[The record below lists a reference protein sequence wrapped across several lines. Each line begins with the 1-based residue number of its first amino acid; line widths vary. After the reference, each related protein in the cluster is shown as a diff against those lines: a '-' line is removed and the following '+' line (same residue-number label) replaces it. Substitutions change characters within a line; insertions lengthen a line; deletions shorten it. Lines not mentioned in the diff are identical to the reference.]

1 MLKEIVAY
9 VNFLF
14 PAAKSQFYDDN
25 FIKACLV
32 YQFLYAKY
40 FSRVIDL
47 NSIINKLS
55 ADSHSIRTKSRV
67 LTNHLIFNLGF
78 KAFWNRFKLGRGS
91 VYVFDSRFQ
100 ENEVIGYLTGI
111 LYWVFHW
118 GGCLIL

>member
-14 PAAKSQFYDDN
+14 PTAKSQFYDDN

-40 FSRVIDL
+40 FNRVIDL
-47 NSIINKLS
+47 NTIINKLS

-67 LTNHLIFNLGF
+67 LTNHIIFNLGF
-78 KAFWNRFKLGRGS
+78 KAFWSHFKLGRGC
-91 VYVFDSRFQ
+91 VYVFDSGFQ

-111 LYWVFHW
+111 LYWVFH
-118 GGCLIL
+118 GGVD

>member
-9 VNFLF
+9 VNFRF

-78 KAFWNRFKLGRGS
+78 KAFWSHFKLGRGC
-91 VYVFDSRFQ
+91 VYVFDSGFQ

-111 LYWVFHW
+111 LYWVFHS
-118 GGCLIL
+118 GVARD